1 MVCVPGIDAIGR
13 HLTRMDERPYPE
25 GIDCCWLASDRDGHL
40 GVFVTR
46 GRGPIAVQALL
57 EAYPLDGIEEQLLAL
72 AKASDIEVRVRMPR
86 SDRLAALAER
96 GFFVYDWSD
105 AHRTEQ
111 YIDEYE
117 LIALPYRPLALD
129 LLPETL
135 SDTARW
141 VRFNAIAF
149 ATAWRIDVRAHM
161 ACREAAS

>member
-1 MVCVPGIDAIGR
+1 
-13 HLTRMDERPYPE
+13 MDERPYPE

-46 GRGPIAVQALL
+46 GRGPIPAQALL
-57 EAYPLDGIEEQLLAL
+57 ETYPLESIEAQLLAL
-72 AKASDIEVRVRMPR
+72 PKASDIELRVRMPR
-86 SDRLAALAER
+86 SDRLVALAER

-111 YIDEYE
+111 YVDEYE

-129 LLPETL
+129 QLPESV

-141 VRFNAIAF
+141 VRFNAVAF

-161 ACREAAS
+161 AYREPAS

>member
-1 MVCVPGIDAIGR
+1 
-13 HLTRMDERPYPE
+13 MDERPYPE

-46 GRGPIAVQALL
+46 GRGPIPAQALL
-57 EAYPLDGIEEQLLAL
+57 EVYPLDSIEEQLLAL
-72 AKASDIEVRVRMPR
+72 AKASDIDVRVRMPR
-86 SDRLAALAER
+86 SDRLVALAER

-129 LLPETL
+129 LLPEKL
-135 SDTARW
+135 LDAARW
-141 VRFNAIAF
+141 VRFTTLSF
-149 ATAWRIDVRAHM
+149 ASAWRIDVRAHL
-161 ACREAAS
+161 AHREAGS

>member
-1 MVCVPGIDAIGR
+1 
-13 HLTRMDERPYPE
+13 MDERPYPE

-46 GRGPIAVQALL
+46 GRGPIPAQALL
-57 EAYPLDGIEEQLLAL
+57 ETYPLDGMDERLLAL
-72 AKASDIEVRVRMPR
+72 PKASDVERRMRMPR
-86 SDRLAALAER
+86 ADRLVAFAER

-111 YIDEYE
+111 YVDEYE

-129 LLPETL
+129 QLPESV

-141 VRFNAIAF
+141 VRFNAVAF

-161 ACREAAS
+161 AYREPAS

>member
-1 MVCVPGIDAIGR
+1 
-13 HLTRMDERPYPE
+13 MDERPYPE

-46 GRGPIAVQALL
+46 GRGPIPAQALL
-57 EAYPLDGIEEQLLAL
+57 EAYPLDSIEEQLLAL
-72 AKASDIEVRVRMPR
+72 AKASDIDVRVRMPR
-86 SDRLAALAER
+86 SDRLVALAER

-129 LLPETL
+129 LLPEKL
-135 SDTARW
+135 LDAARW
-141 VRFNAIAF
+141 VRFTTLSF
-149 ATAWRIDVRAHM
+149 ASAWRIDVRAHLTH
-161 ACREAAS
+161 REAVS

>member
-1 MVCVPGIDAIGR
+1 
-13 HLTRMDERPYPE
+13 MDERPYPE
-25 GIDCCWLASDRDGHL
+25 SIDCCWLASDRDGHL

-46 GRGPIAVQALL
+46 GRGPIPAQALL
-57 EAYPLDGIEEQLLAL
+57 ETYPLDRIEAQLLAL
-72 AKASDIEVRVRMPR
+72 PKASDIELRVRMPR
-86 SDRLAALAER
+86 SDRLVALAER

-111 YIDEYE
+111 YVDEYE

-129 LLPETL
+129 QLPESV

-141 VRFNAIAF
+141 VRFNAVAF

-161 ACREAAS
+161 AYRQPAS